1 MLDDQQARAQ
11 AIDPRLS
18 SVVQAPAGSGKTEIL
33 TQRFLRLLCTVDAPE
48 HVVALTF
55 TRKAAHEMRERILH
69 ALRQAQ
75 TGIKPDS
82 PHQQTRYHDA
92 EIVLARDKM
101 LDWQLLNNPGRLRVT
116 TLDSLCQ
123 SLVQAMPLQEKHV
136 PYADVTDTPSRLY
149 SEAARA
155 CLTYALHAPEYQ
167 ASIQI
172 LLEQLD
178 NRAEH
183 LLTLFTEQLA
193 RRDQWI
199 RPVIQAR
206 FQHKAH
212 LEEALYS
219 IEQHALN
226 QFKQALPRDCA
237 MELFNLATEIAR
249 LENNPESPRYALI
262 HDITYENLD
271 AQTTAALASLLLTS
285 QNTFRKS
292 CDHHVGLK
300 RGVCPD
306 SQYRALKETSKTL
319 LEILGDTPGFLDAL
333 LRVRTLPSPC
343 YPEEQW
349 EPLQALL
356 KLLPLLAS
364 HMQLIFQAHQTVD
377 FSAISHQA
385 LDALGEEDAPT
396 DLALHLDYS
405 IQHLLI
411 DEFQDTSLQQFE
423 LITRLVRGFEPDDGR
438 TLFIVGDPMQSIY
451 RFRAAEV
458 GLFLRAQR
466 EGIGAVYLTPLQLS
480 CNFRSNKTL
489 VDWSNNLF
497 THIFPADDDL
507 ESGAVSFHPATPTQ
521 ALDHQETAVH
531 AFEHTSADDEAE
543 AIARLC
549 KQLFTD
555 HPDENIA
562 ILVRSR
568 RQLATITRALE
579 SHQVAYQGLD
589 TDLTIT
595 RPHVQDVWSLTQ
607 ALLMPADRLA
617 WLSVLRSP
625 WCGLTLTDIHHIAT
639 YDTKQPILFALLQN
653 DCISLLSTTGQAR
666 IIFVVNVLKH
676 ALDTRHQL
684 PLATWL
690 MNTLTALHLEAILT
704 SEEEQDLEQLWEKL
718 ARFEQDGQLV
728 DRVLFKQELSKLYT
742 KQLGTARLQI
752 MTIHKAK
759 GLEFDSVIL
768 PGLGKRAPNP
778 DKPLLRWLTLPS
790 DASDNAEDLIL
801 ISPLQAAHNERC
813 PLYDYLGQLD
823 AEKTAYEQQRLLY
836 VATTRAKERLYLFDY
851 TSSVTKNTFRASLET
866 QCFTPMPSEHV
877 HEAKASDDPLRYY
890 LPDTFYQAPALPI
903 IPEALELNSVLPEL
917 TPARALGTIAH
928 QLLEWICTYHPETPS
943 DVPWT
948 IATHALHALGLST
961 SALNALNEQLE
972 TLISNM
978 FHDTRGAWI
987 LKKHQDEQN
996 EYALL
1001 VHENNRV
1008 TTCIIDRLFFENGV
1022 CWVIDFKTG
1031 QDETEQQKAHQKQL
1045 NTYAYHMAEH
1055 VNIPIRCGVYYLT
1068 HNRWIEWAWEST
1080 SRCAMITALPSI
1092 TE

>member
-1 MLDDQQARAQ
+1 MLDDHKAREQ
-11 AIDPRLS
+11 AIDPKLS
-18 SVVQAPAGSGKTEIL
+18 AVVQAPAGSGKTEIL

-69 ALRQAQ
+69 ALQQAQ
-75 TGIKPDS
+75 TGIQPTS

-92 EIVLARDKM
+92 QAVLARDNT
-101 LDWQLLNNPGRLRVT
+101 LDWQVLNNPGRLRVT

-136 PYADVTDTPSRLY
+136 PYADVTDTPSKLY

-155 CLTYALHAPEYQ
+155 CLTYALNTAEYQ
-167 ASIQI
+167 QSIAL

-178 NRAEH
+178 NRVEH
-183 LLTLFTEQLA
+183 LLALFTEQLA

-206 FQHKAH
+206 FQQKSH
-212 LEEALYS
+212 LEEALFS

-226 QFKQALPRDCA
+226 QFKQALPDDCA
-237 MELFNLATEIAR
+237 TPLFELATEIAR
-249 LENNPESPRYALI
+249 LENNPDSPRYILTQ
-262 HDITYENLD
+262 DITYETLD
-271 AQTTAALASLLLTS
+271 GQTTAALASLLLTS

-306 SQYRALKETSKTL
+306 ARYRELKATSKAL
-319 LEILGDTPGFLDAL
+319 LETLRETPGFLDAL
-333 LRVRTLPSPC
+333 LRVRALPSPC
-343 YPEEQW
+343 YPEAQW

-364 HMQLIFQAHQTVD
+364 HLQLIFQAHQTVD
-377 FSAISHQA
+377 FSGIAHQA

-405 IQHLLI
+405 IQHLLV

-466 EGIGAVYLTPLQLS
+466 EGIGAVHLTPLQLS

-489 VDWSNNLF
+489 VEWSNRLF
-497 THIFPADDDL
+497 SQIFPLYDDV

-521 ALDHQETAVH
+521 ALEHQEQAVY
-531 AFEHTSADDEAE
+531 AFEHEHADDEAE
-543 AIARLC
+543 AIAGLC
-549 KQLFTD
+549 KQLLQDYT
-555 HPDENIA
+555 DENIA

-568 RQLATITRALE
+568 QQLARITRALE
-579 SHQVAYQGLD
+579 AHHVTYQGLD

-607 ALLMPADRLA
+607 ALLMPANRLA

-625 WCGLTLTDIHHIAT
+625 WCGLTLTDIHRIAT
-639 YDTKQPILFALLQN
+639 YDVKQPIISALSQSACTQTLSPSGQVRIEFITHVLQ
-653 DCISLLSTTGQAR
+653 
-666 IIFVVNVLKH
+666 H
-676 ALDTRHQL
+676 ALATRHQF

-690 MNTLTALHLEAILT
+690 MNTLTALHLDAILT
-704 SEEEQDLEQLWEKL
+704 PEEEQDLEQFWEKL
-718 ARFEQDGQLV
+718 ARFEQDGQIIDYTL
-728 DRVLFKQELSKLYT
+728 LKQELSKLYT
-742 KQLGTARLQI
+742 KQLATARLQI

-790 DASDNAEDLIL
+790 DVSADELIL
-801 ISPLQAAHNERC
+801 ISPLQAAHHERC

-823 AEKTAYEQQRLLY
+823 AEKSAYEQQRLLY
-836 VATTRAKERLYLFDY
+836 VATTRAKARLYLFDS
-851 TSSVTKNTFRASLET
+851 TTSVTKNTFRASLNTED
-866 QCFTPMPSEHV
+866 FTSIPSALVPLH
-877 HEAKASDDPLRYY
+877 AAFDDPVRHH
-890 LPDTFYQAPALPI
+890 LPDTFYSTSTSPI
-903 IPEALELNSVLPEL
+903 LPEALELNTALPEL

-928 QLLEWICTYHPETPS
+928 QVLEWICTYHPKTLHE
-943 DVPWT
+943 VPWN
-948 IATHALHALGLST
+948 IATHALNALGLSEP
-961 SALNALNEQLE
+961 ALNALTTQLK
-972 TLISNM
+972 TLVSNM
-978 FHDTRGAWI
+978 FHDKQGAWI
-987 LKKHQDEQN
+987 LKQHQDEQN

-1008 TTCIIDRLFFENGV
+1008 STCIIDRLFIENGL
-1022 CWVIDFKTG
+1022 CWIIDFKTG
-1031 QDETEQQKAHQKQL
+1031 QDETEQQQAHQKQL
-1045 NTYAYHMAEH
+1045 NTYAYHMH
-1055 VNIPIRCGVYYLT
+1055 DHLKLPIRCGIYYLS
-1068 HNRWIEWAWEST
+1068 HNRWVEWAWEST
-1080 SRCAMITALPSI
+1080 SRYVMIDASSSI

>member
-1 MLDDQQARAQ
+1 MLDDQKAREQ
-11 AIDPRLS
+11 AINPKLS
-18 SVVQAPAGSGKTEIL
+18 AVVQAPAGSGKTEIL

-69 ALRQAQ
+69 ALQQAK
-75 TGIKPDS
+75 TGIQPNS
-82 PHQQTRYHDA
+82 LHQQARYHDA
-92 EIVLARDKM
+92 KTVLERDNT
-101 LDWQLLNNPGRLRVT
+101 LGWQILNNPGRLRVT

-136 PYADVTDTPSRLY
+136 PYADVTDTPSQLY

-155 CLTYALHAPEYQ
+155 CLTYALSTAEYQ
-167 ASIQI
+167 PSIAI

-178 NRAEH
+178 NRVEH

-206 FQHKAH
+206 FQQKAH

-226 QFKQALPRDCA
+226 QFKQTLPEDCA
-237 MELFNLATEIAR
+237 TQLFELGTEIAR
-249 LENNPESPRYALI
+249 LENSPDSPRYPLV
-262 HDITYENLD
+262 HDITYDTLD
-271 AQTTAALASLLLTS
+271 APTAAALASLLLTA

-300 RGVCPD
+300 RGVCSD
-306 SQYRALKETSKTL
+306 ARYRELKATSQAL
-319 LEILGDTPGFLDAL
+319 LETLGDTPGFLDAL
-333 LRVRTLPSPC
+333 LRIRALPSPC
-343 YPEEQW
+343 YPEAQW

-364 HMQLIFQAHQTVD
+364 HLQLIFHAHQAVD
-377 FSAISHQA
+377 FSGIAHQA

-405 IQHLLI
+405 IQHLLV

-466 EGIGAVYLTPLQLS
+466 EGIGAVRLTPLQLS

-489 VDWSNNLF
+489 VEWSNRLYSQ
-497 THIFPADDDL
+497 IFPVYDDV

-521 ALDHQETAVH
+521 ALEHQEQAVY
-531 AFEHTSADDEAE
+531 AFQHEHADDEAE

-549 KQLFTD
+549 KQLLHD
-555 HPDENIA
+555 HPDETVA

-568 RQLATITRALE
+568 QQLALITRALE
-579 SHQVAYQGLD
+579 AYQVAYQGLD

-607 ALLMPADRLA
+607 ALLMPANRLA

-625 WCGLTLTDIHHIAT
+625 WCGLTLTDIHCIAT
-639 YDTKQPILFALLQN
+639 YDVKQPIISALSQSACIQN
-653 DCISLLSTTGQAR
+653 LSTSGQVR
-666 IIFVVNVLKH
+666 VKYIVSILQH
-676 ALDTRHQL
+676 AMDTRHQS

-704 SEEEQDLEQLWEKL
+704 PEEEQDLEQFWEKL
-718 ARFEQDGQLV
+718 ARFEQDGQII
-728 DRVLFKQELSKLYT
+728 DRRLFKQELSKLYT

-768 PGLGKRAPNP
+768 PGLGKRAPSP

-790 DASDNAEDLIL
+790 HVSTDELIL

-823 AEKTAYEQQRLLY
+823 AEKSAYEQQRLLY
-836 VATTRAKERLYLFDY
+836 VATTRAKTRLYLFDC
-851 TSSVTKNTFRASLET
+851 TTSVTKNTFRASLRT
-866 QCFTPMPSEHV
+866 QDFLSIPSEPVPEH
-877 HEAKASDDPLRYY
+877 AMFDDPARHY
-890 LPDTFYQAPALPI
+890 LPDTFYSASTSPI
-903 IPEALELNSVLPEL
+903 PPEALELNTALPEL

-928 QLLEWICTYHPETPS
+928 QVLEWICTYHPKTLHE
-943 DVPWT
+943 VPWN
-948 IATHALHALGLST
+948 IATHALHALGLSEP
-961 SALNALNEQLE
+961 ALNALTTQLK

-978 FHDTRGAWI
+978 FHDKQGAWI
-987 LKKHQDEQN
+987 LKKHQDEHN

-1008 TTCIIDRLFFENGV
+1008 STCIIDRLFIENGL
-1022 CWVIDFKTG
+1022 CWIIDFKTG
-1031 QDETEQQKAHQKQL
+1031 QDETEQQQAHQKQL
-1045 NTYAYHMAEH
+1045 NTYAYHMH
-1055 VNIPIRCGVYYLT
+1055 DHLKLPIRCGIYYLS
-1068 HNRWIEWAWEST
+1068 HNRWVEWAWEST
-1080 SRCAMITALPSI
+1080 RRYVMIDASSSI